1 MEMVPEVG
9 ALTGSP
15 LPQILESTST
25 VTDSPGTQPVAEKAV
40 GDVSVTIAAPPP
52 TCTLE
57 NAPPEHLVPT
67 AGILERSSKVLGVPK
82 PKPLRMKKP
91 AVKKST
97 L

>member
-1 MEMVPEVG
+1 MVPEVEALMG
-9 ALTGSP
+9 AP
-15 LPQILESTST
+15 LPQMLESTST
-25 VTDSPGTQPVAEKAV
+25 VIESPGTQPVVEKVV
-40 GDVSVTIAAPPP
+40 GDVSVMIAAPPP

-57 NAPPEHLVPT
+57 GAPPEHLVPM
-67 AGILERSSKVLGVPK
+67 ADILERSSKALGTPK

>member
-1 MEMVPEVG
+1 MVPEVG

-25 VTDSPGTQPVAEKAV
+25 VTDSPGTQPVAEKVV
-40 GDVSVTIAAPPP
+40 GDVSVTIAVPPP

-57 NAPPEHLVPT
+57 NAKTTAEHLVPT
-67 AGILERSSKVLGVPK
+67 AGILKRSSKVLGVPK